1 MNTAFF
7 RDNGVRL
14 KLIKALHDL
23 DREKFNCHGVGKQGF
38 VCEGILI
45 SDSVMLAHLVEEL
58 GFGHF
63 SALAVAL
70 ERVFGESPV
79 ELVAETP
86 HPEGPE
92 SGLDIQFVLF
102 GNCNFTLSG
111 PTNPSL
117 DQRVVV
123 SGVFPWVVPYIG
135 FATND
140 KWPWGDWDSFPG

>member
-1 MNTAFF
+1 
-7 RDNGVRL
+7 
-14 KLIKALHDL
+14 
-23 DREKFNCHGVGKQGF
+23 
-38 VCEGILI
+38 
-45 SDSVMLAHLVEEL
+45 MLAHLVEEL

-135 FATND
+135 FATNV